1 MHAEICLF
9 KVAKHVQSWPDNSNV
24 FSNCEVLKIQEG
36 TTVLLKLKKTY
47 KICKVKKMR
56 IY

>member
-9 KVAKHVQSWPDNSNV
+9 EVAKHVQSWPDNSNV
-24 FSNCEVLKIQEG
+24 FSNCEILKIQEG

-47 KICKVKKMR
+47 KICKVQKMR